1 MPPKKSRNITSEATQ
16 SAKAQ
21 TYWVVGYKAY
31 QKPPSTC
38 GEACAQGDTIAQ
50 PVSGHDGFALTATSD
65 VGTRT
70 HSSLPKGKVKAAIQL
85 ARHKKIM
92 RYRAQLAS

>member
-1 MPPKKSRNITSEATQ
+1 
-16 SAKAQ
+16 
-21 TYWVVGYKAY
+21 
-31 QKPPSTC
+31 
-38 GEACAQGDTIAQ
+38 
-50 PVSGHDGFALTATSD
+50 VSGHDGFALTATSD